1 MGRHATDPYYQI
13 SKPMKLRFNF
23 LATLTGRLTVIYTIL
38 TGLLA
43 LLMVLFIYI
52 ILIESLESQYD
63 EIMELYANDIENIY
77 QTKSLEILRETL
89 QDSEQDD
96 PDSSEGFIRFI
107 TRDKR
112 VIAASNLSTWPNLT
126 IEDYPF
132 QQLANRKSFVEIVD
146 YEHRKNP
153 IRMLYWK
160 IEDDLIM
167 QLGLQYEDASYVI
180 GQFTVTVGIV
190 VLIAVLLSAFIGYF
204 MANRAMSG
212 VKQVTSTASSI
223 SSGKLNMRVQV
234 ENQPEEIE
242 QLARSFNMMIDRIE
256 SLIGE
261 LKDISNSV
269 AHDLRSPLTRIRGN
283 AEVVLR
289 GDSGVEDYRT
299 MAQRVVEDCEKL
311 ESMINTMLEIA
322 SLDSGVIVLKKEQL
336 DIKALLL
343 AAKEIFSEVAEDN
356 QQLLTFSLPEQ
367 PVFLKGDRSTL
378 QRAIANLLDNAL
390 KFTPES
396 GTIAINLAQIGKQIE
411 LEIKDTGP
419 GIARENYKKVFD
431 PFFREDSS
439 RTKPGNGL
447 GLSYVKTIV
456 EKHQGQITASRP
468 KEGGTL
474 FSILFKQP

>member
-1 MGRHATDPYYQI
+1 
-13 SKPMKLRFNF
+13 
-23 LATLTGRLTVIYTIL
+23 
-38 TGLLA
+38 
-43 LLMVLFIYI
+43 
-52 ILIESLESQYD
+52 
-63 EIMELYANDIENIY
+63 
-77 QTKSLEILRETL
+77 
-89 QDSEQDD
+89 
-96 PDSSEGFIRFI
+96 
-107 TRDKR
+107 
-112 VIAASNLSTWPNLT
+112 
-126 IEDYPF
+126 
-132 QQLANRKSFVEIVD
+132 
-146 YEHRKNP
+146 
-153 IRMLYWK
+153 
-160 IEDDLIM
+160 
-167 QLGLQYEDASYVI
+167 
-180 GQFTVTVGIV
+180 
-190 VLIAVLLSAFIGYF
+190 
-204 MANRAMSG
+204 
-212 VKQVTSTASSI
+212 
-223 SSGKLNMRVQV
+223 MRVQV

-343 AAKEIFSEVAEDN
+343 EAKEIFSEVAEDN